1 MNGTRRAIITGVTGQ
16 DGRYAADLLIGKGYR
31 VIGTGRHEA
40 APDDLPPA
48 IEYVRWDLR
57 DADRI
62 AALVTREQPHEF
74 YNFAAYA
81 TGSGMFD
88 DPAAMGAVNGLTVA
102 HVLEA
107 IRAASPHTRLCQAS
121 SAEMF
126 GAASGSPQNEVSP
139 FDPRSPYGAAKLYA
153 HSMIGIYRQRFGV
166 FGCSA
171 ILFNHESPRRGEAF
185 VTRKITRGAAA
196 IKLGLADHLQ
206 LGSLSARRDWGFAG
220 DYVRAMWLM
229 LQADVAGDYV
239 VATGVTHSVEDLCRL
254 AFSRV
259 GLDYRDHVR
268 VAEEESRVPDPL
280 QLVGDPRKAAREL
293 GWSAGVSFERL
304 VADMV
309 DADLARLGHE
319 KVGS

>member
-1 MNGTRRAIITGVTGQ
+1 MVSRPRSAIVTGIGGQ
-16 DGRYAADLLIGKGYR
+16 DGRYAADILVEKGYR
-31 VIGTGRHEA
+31 VIGTGRGA
-40 APDDLPPA
+40 TAPADLPA
-48 IEYVRWDLR
+48 EVEYARWDLR
-57 DADRI
+57 DPDAI
-62 AALVTREQPHEF
+62 AGLIAREQPGEF

-88 DPAAMGAVNGLTVA
+88 DPVGMGEVNGLAV
-102 HVLEA
+102 VRILEA
-107 IRAASPHTRLCQAS
+107 IRGASPHTRLCHAS

-126 GAASGSPQNEVSP
+126 GAASGSPQSEASR
-139 FDPRSPYGAAKLYA
+139 FDPRSPYGAAKVYA

-206 LGSLSARRDWGFAG
+206 LGSLSARRDWGYAG

-229 LQADVAGDYV
+229 LQAEAGDDYV
-239 VATGVTHSVEDLCRL
+239 VATGITHSVEDLCRI
-254 AFSRV
+254 AFARV
-259 GLDYRDHVR
+259 GLDYRQYVR
-268 VAEEESRVPDPL
+268 VGEDASRAPDPL

-293 GWSAGVSFERL
+293 GWTADVPFERL

-309 DADLARLGHE
+309 DADLARLGRE
-319 KVGS
+319 KG